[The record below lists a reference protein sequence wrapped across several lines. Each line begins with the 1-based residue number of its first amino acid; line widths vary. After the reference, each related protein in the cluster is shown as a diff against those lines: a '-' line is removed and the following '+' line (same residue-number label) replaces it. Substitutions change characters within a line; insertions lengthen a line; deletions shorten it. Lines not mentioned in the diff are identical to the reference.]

1 MTYPPQQG
9 QPYGGYPGQPGPYGR
24 PPKDRAPVI
33 ATVIFLVAVLAG
45 VGITG
50 FVAPGFFLGDDDRS
64 SGSGSASD
72 DSGDSGSGGGPGGL
86 PGVDSGGGP
95 ADGPGG
101 APGES
106 DDSGGDGPGADSD
119 GPADGPGAGSSS
131 GDGATEAAAF
141 AEEFVS
147 AINAKDAATA
157 NGMYCPGAAKGIV
170 DYAIGKDPKLAID
183 TTDTTEVFYTAML
196 TGTLEGRPL
205 RRGKV
210 TVELKGSS
218 APCVFT
224 FSAG

>member
-9 QPYGGYPGQPGPYGR
+9 QPYGGYPGQPGPYGP
-24 PPKDRAPVI
+24 PPKNRAPVI

-50 FVAPGFFLGDDDRS
+50 FVAPGFFLGDDDK
-64 SGSGSASD
+64 SGGGGTASE
-72 DSGDSGSGGGPGGL
+72 DSGDSGPGGL
-86 PGVDSGGGP
+86 PGGSGGDVSDGPDTPDVPGESDDSGGP

-101 APGES
+101 G
-106 DDSGGDGPGADSD
+106 SD
-119 GPADGPGAGSSS
+119 GPADGPGSGSSS
-131 GDGATEAAAF
+131 GDGDAEAAAF
-141 AEEFVS
+141 AEDFV
-147 AINAKDAATA
+147 AAVNAKDAATA

-170 DYAIGKDPKLAID
+170 DYAVAKDPKLTID
-183 TTDTTEVFYTAML
+183 STETSSVFYTVML

>member
-9 QPYGGYPGQPGPYGR
+9 QPYGGYPGQAGPYGP
-24 PPKDRAPVI
+24 PPKNRAPVI

-50 FVAPGFFLGDDDRS
+50 FVAPGFFLGDDDK
-64 SGSGSASD
+64 SGSASD
-72 DSGDSGSGGGPGGL
+72 DSGPGGGPGGL
-86 PGVDSGGGP
+86 PGGDSGGGG
-95 ADGPGG
+95 ADGPG
-101 APGES
+101 APGEP

-119 GPADGPGAGSSS
+119 GPADGPADGPGSGSSS
-131 GDGATEAAAF
+131 GDGAAEAAAF
-141 AEEFVS
+141 ADEFVS

-183 TTDTTEVFYTAML
+183 ATDTTEVFYTAML

-210 TVELKGSS
+210 TVELKGRS